1 MESQIERV
9 LILGD
14 KPVMTRPIA
23 AATVLDALPKACAVD
38 QALCL
43 RVQHYLARFTHD
55 SGITH
60 GSLEVA
66 ASGGKGADG
75 TVIPNRYGME
85 ENSHWNA
92 SGQVYLQASDYILLD
107 VGAVAYQGRTT
118 YSGTMLSIG
127 WDKAQLDI
135 GWRPHWFSP
144 MSDSSMLM
152 STEAPTMPSVTL
164 SNYAPI
170 TRLRLHY
177 ELFGA
182 VMSNSDHIVYGD
194 GYTAGHPRLAGLHLD
209 MEPATGWS
217 VGISR
222 LLQYG
227 GGARGGS
234 GVKDLFNALFN
245 PSKYDNTTSASGA
258 QVGNQQASFT
268 SNFIFPGRVPFN
280 VYFEYA
286 GEDTSHGRNYLLG
299 NSSLSAGIHFPR
311 LWQRFNLTLETTE
324 WQNAWYVHSVYL
336 DGMTN
341 DGRVIGNWFGDQ
353 RVPQDGVGGRSGMV
367 SLGYDAPFG
376 GQFQVRY
383 RTSQNDSYGGN
394 VYKHYQDVSLGY
406 SRPWRG
412 VVVGGQVDAGKDVFG
427 ASFARLAGFVRYD
440 ENGGGLASTVVEA
453 LSDNDSPLIPKGEL
467 FIDAGANG
475 SRQSV
480 DLTGVETRTTGEI
493 KYGYHF
499 AVGAR
504 RAVSEHN
511 DLGARIEV
519 DQVQSHNLIGVRAL
533 DYRYRFNGPLA
544 LSFFMGANRYSLAT
558 VAYGIYLGAGAQWR
572 NVLPGWDLGW
582 DVRYADNIQRDHL
595 LPSDPPDVGSRN
607 DSFYNVLST
616 TLFISR
622 HF

>member
-1 MESQIERV
+1 
-9 LILGD
+9 
-14 KPVMTRPIA
+14 
-23 AATVLDALPKACAVD
+23 
-38 QALCL
+38 
-43 RVQHYLARFTHD
+43 
-55 SGITH
+55 
-60 GSLEVA
+60 
-66 ASGGKGADG
+66 
-75 TVIPNRYGME
+75 
-85 ENSHWNA
+85 
-92 SGQVYLQASDYILLD
+92 
-107 VGAVAYQGRTT
+107 
-118 YSGTMLSIG
+118 
-127 WDKAQLDI
+127 
-135 GWRPHWFSP
+135 
-144 MSDSSMLM
+144 
-152 STEAPTMPSVTL
+152 
-164 SNYAPI
+164 
-170 TRLRLHY
+170 
-177 ELFGA
+177 
-182 VMSNSDHIVYGD
+182 
-194 GYTAGHPRLAGLHLD
+194 
-209 MEPATGWS
+209 
-217 VGISR
+217 
-222 LLQYG
+222 
-227 GGARGGS
+227 
-234 GVKDLFNALFN
+234 
-245 PSKYDNTTSASGA
+245 
-258 QVGNQQASFT
+258 
-268 SNFIFPGRVPFN
+268 
-280 VYFEYA
+280 
-286 GEDTSHGRNYLLG
+286 
-299 NSSLSAGIHFPR
+299 
-311 LWQRFNLTLETTE
+311 
-324 WQNAWYVHSVYL
+324 
-336 DGMTN
+336 MTN

>member
-1 MESQIERV
+1 
-9 LILGD
+9 
-14 KPVMTRPIA
+14 
-23 AATVLDALPKACAVD
+23 
-38 QALCL
+38 
-43 RVQHYLARFTHD
+43 
-55 SGITH
+55 
-60 GSLEVA
+60 
-66 ASGGKGADG
+66 
-75 TVIPNRYGME
+75 
-85 ENSHWNA
+85 
-92 SGQVYLQASDYILLD
+92 
-107 VGAVAYQGRTT
+107 
-118 YSGTMLSIG
+118 
-127 WDKAQLDI
+127 
-135 GWRPHWFSP
+135 
-144 MSDSSMLM
+144 
-152 STEAPTMPSVTL
+152 
-164 SNYAPI
+164 
-170 TRLRLHY
+170 
-177 ELFGA
+177 
-182 VMSNSDHIVYGD
+182 
-194 GYTAGHPRLAGLHLD
+194 

-245 PSKYDNTTSASGA
+245 PSKYDNTTSASGS

-324 WQNAWYVHSVYL
+324 WQNSWYVHNVYL

-353 RVPQDGVGGRSGMV
+353 RVPQDGVGGRSGML

-427 ASFARLAGFVRYD
+427 ASFTRLAGFVRYD
-440 ENGGGLASTVVEA
+440 ENGGGLASTVVSA

-480 DLTGVETRTTGEI
+480 DLTGVETRATGEI
-493 KYGYHF
+493 KYGYHV

-519 DQVQSHNLIGVRAL
+519 DQVQNHILIGVRAL

-544 LSFFMGANRYSLAT
+544 LSLFMGANRYSLAT
-558 VAYGIYLGAGAQWR
+558 VAYGVYLGAGAQWR

-595 LPSDPPDVGSRN
+595 LPSDPPNVDSRN